1 MNPLRDILRAAPGL
15 SGRWLNDADG
25 TVPFAEIAAAT
36 CLGDVAALAGRS
48 VVLVTESQR
57 SAALALVALD
67 GLARR
72 IALVPPDAAGA
83 HLHAIV
89 AAAAADTIVTDRE
102 PGDFADLGVPVVV
115 IRAPRPAGEAP
126 HGPVLDTEWVLLT
139 SGTTGPP
146 KLVVHSREGLT
157 GAIAPT
163 PAGAE
168 PPVWGTFYD
177 IRRYGGL
184 QILFRALIGTGS
196 LVLSDAHEP
205 VADHLARL
213 GRRGVTHL
221 SGTPSQWRRALMS
234 PAIHAIAP
242 RYVRLSGEIADQA
255 VVDAL
260 HRAFPDA
267 ALGHAYAS
275 TEAGVGFEVTDGR
288 EGFPASFLDRDG
300 PVAMKIVDGS
310 LRLRSAR
317 TATRYLKGGAAL
329 ADADGFVDSGDMVE
343 RRGDRVFFAGRR
355 GGIVNVGGLKVH
367 PEEVEAALNRH
378 QAVRMSLVRA
388 RPSPIT
394 GALVVADVVLVE
406 PATDDEAALK
416 REIIGF
422 CRAALPP
429 HKVPAQIRFV
439 PALAMLPTGKVA
451 RHGA

>member
-1 MNPLRDILRAAPGL
+1 
-15 SGRWLNDADG
+15 
-25 TVPFAEIAAAT
+25 
-36 CLGDVAALAGRS
+36 
-48 VVLVTESQR
+48 
-57 SAALALVALD
+57 
-67 GLARR
+67 
-72 IALVPPDAAGA
+72 
-83 HLHAIV
+83 
-89 AAAAADTIVTDRE
+89 
-102 PGDFADLGVPVVV
+102 
-115 IRAPRPAGEAP
+115 
-126 HGPVLDTEWVLLT
+126 
-139 SGTTGPP
+139 
-146 KLVVHSREGLT
+146 
-157 GAIAPT
+157 
-163 PAGAE
+163 
-168 PPVWGTFYD
+168 
-177 IRRYGGL
+177 
-184 QILFRALIGTGS
+184 
-196 LVLSDAHEP
+196 VLSDAHEP